1 MASWQLSSEG
11 IKRATSAL
19 DKSIY
24 DGQKGLALA
33 VPLAYSTVNI
43 FFNGKKINYANFK
56 KLAGLLNLDPNEI
69 RENPAASSDLAIN
82 IPYVARVNEKLWCD
96 KILEPQVLIRIQAP
110 AQFGK
115 TALMRRIF
123 DRAKQHG
130 HLIIFINL
138 TEIDDTLDLANPQ
151 IFLEQFIR
159 QIEAEIDEKCLKA
172 LMPDEQHQRLVSK
185 FGATKAFLKY
195 LEHLQGNISQ
205 PLTFGINKLDRL
217 LNYPD
222 TARTFFALLRLMNE
236 KSILGG
242 KWENFRIVLAHSTPA
257 IESFSGISVHQ
268 SPFNIGYPIEL
279 PEFTSSQIAELAS
292 QRKLSLQPTEI
303 ERLMQ
308 SIGGVPYLVKLT
320 LDSISQDG
328 FSILAFDRIYQ
339 QHLQELARWIQ
350 NNNLQSAMHQVVHN
364 PDATNSLSFQEQ
376 CRLHRQGLVI
386 FANNGVEAR
395 CELYRQYFLN
405 SND

>member
-1 MASWQLSSEG
+1 MASWQLSTEG
-11 IKRATSAL
+11 RKQATSAL
-19 DKSIY
+19 AKSIY
-24 DGQKGLALA
+24 DGQKGIALA
-33 VPLAYSTVNI
+33 IPLAYSTVNN
-43 FFNGKKINYANFK
+43 FFNGKKINCANFK
-56 KLAGLLNLDPNEI
+56 ELTGLLNLDPERI
-69 RENPAASSDLAIN
+69 REYPVAASDPSAN
-82 IPYVARVNEKLWCD
+82 IPYVARVNEQLWCD

-115 TALMRRIF
+115 TCLMKRIL
-123 DRAKQHG
+123 DRARQQG

-159 QIEAEIDEKCLKA
+159 QIESEIDEKCLNA
-172 LMPDEQHQRLVSK
+172 LMSDEQYERLVSK
-185 FGATKAFLKY
+185 FGATKACLKY
-195 LEHLQGNISQ
+195 LEHLQANISQ
-205 PLTFGINKLDRL
+205 PLTVGINKLDLL

-236 KSILGG
+236 KSILGD
-242 KWENFRIVLAHSTPA
+242 KWENFRVVLAHSTPA

-279 PEFTSSQIAELAS
+279 PEFTASQIAELAS

-308 SIGGVPYLVKLT
+308 SIGGIPYLVKLT
-320 LDSISQDG
+320 LDCISLDG
-328 FSILAFDRIYQ
+328 FSSLAFDRIYQ
-339 QHLQELARWIQ
+339 QHLQGLARWIQ
-350 NNNLQSAMHQVVHN
+350 SNNLQSAMHQIVHN
-364 PDATNSLSFQEQ
+364 PDDTSSLSFKDR
-376 CRLHRQGLVI
+376 CRLHRQGLVV

-395 CELYRQYFLN
+395 CKLYHQYFLN